1 LAFFSAILAIVG
13 EGTTKGK
20 ALRAYAKRLV
30 SEHDEGCWPLS
41 GDWLRMAG
49 LFMMRRT
56 CMNGVRR
63 IGLLSAL
70 VIVTLAGCGG
80 HHGYQRDGSAA
91 VERGAKQ
98 MNELIDQSVKDPN
111 KASRVKALA
120 KEIVDE
126 AKQSHDQRRDAHRK
140 LYELNGNYTAP
151 PEEFTKILDEINNA
165 HMRSATKILGLRFKI
180 KEQVTPEEWR
190 TLTEGMKQ
198 YGDRYVGESVH
209 H

>member
-1 LAFFSAILAIVG
+1 
-13 EGTTKGK
+13 
-20 ALRAYAKRLV
+20 
-30 SEHDEGCWPLS
+30 
-41 GDWLRMAG
+41 
-49 LFMMRRT
+49 
-56 CMNGVRR
+56 MNGVRR

-111 KASRVKALA
+111 KASRVKVLA

-126 AKQSHDQRRDAHRK
+126 AKQAHDQRRDAHRK
-140 LYELNGNYTAP
+140 LYELNANYNAP
-151 PEEFTKILDEINNA
+151 PEEFTKMLDEINNA

-180 KEQVTPEEWR
+180 KEQLTPEEWR
-190 TLTEGMKQ
+190 AITEGMKQ

>member
-1 LAFFSAILAIVG
+1 
-13 EGTTKGK
+13 
-20 ALRAYAKRLV
+20 
-30 SEHDEGCWPLS
+30 
-41 GDWLRMAG
+41 
-49 LFMMRRT
+49 
-56 CMNGVRR
+56 MNGARR
-63 IGLLSAL
+63 IGILSAL
-70 VIVTLAGCGG
+70 LIVTLAGCGG

-91 VERGAKQ
+91 VERGTKQ

-126 AKQSHDQRRDAHRK
+126 AKQAHDQRREAHRR
-140 LYELNGNYTAP
+140 LYDLNGNYNAP

-165 HMRSATKILGLRFKI
+165 HMRSATKILGLRFKT
-180 KEQVTPEEWR
+180 KEQLTPEEWR

>member
-1 LAFFSAILAIVG
+1 MK
-13 EGTTKGK
+13 E
-20 ALRAYAKRLV
+20 
-30 SEHDEGCWPLS
+30 
-41 GDWLRMAG
+41 
-49 LFMMRRT
+49 
-56 CMNGVRR
+56 VRW
-63 IGLLSAL
+63 IGLLSAV
-70 VIVTLAGCGG
+70 VIVALAGCGG
-80 HHGYQRDGSAA
+80 HHRAQRDGSAA

-140 LYELNGNYTAP
+140 LYELNANYNAP
-151 PEEFTKILDEINNA
+151 PEEFTKMLDEISNA
-165 HMRSATKILGLRFKI
+165 HMRSAAKILGLRFKI

-190 TLTEGMKQ
+190 AITEGMKK

-209 H
+209 R

>member
-1 LAFFSAILAIVG
+1 
-13 EGTTKGK
+13 
-20 ALRAYAKRLV
+20 
-30 SEHDEGCWPLS
+30 
-41 GDWLRMAG
+41 
-49 LFMMRRT
+49 
-56 CMNGVRR
+56 MNGVRQ

-70 VIVTLAGCGG
+70 IILALAGCGG
-80 HHGYQRDGSAA
+80 HHGYQGDGSAA

-140 LYELNGNYTAP
+140 LYELNANYNAP
-151 PEEFTKILDEINNA
+151 PEEFTKMLDEINNA

-180 KEQVTPEEWR
+180 KEQLTPEEWR
-190 TLTEGMKQ
+190 AITEGMKQ

>member
-1 LAFFSAILAIVG
+1 
-13 EGTTKGK
+13 
-20 ALRAYAKRLV
+20 
-30 SEHDEGCWPLS
+30 
-41 GDWLRMAG
+41 
-49 LFMMRRT
+49 
-56 CMNGVRR
+56 MNGMRR
-63 IGLLSAL
+63 IGILSAL
-70 VIVTLAGCGG
+70 FIVTLAGCGG

-91 VERGAKQ
+91 VERGTKQ
-98 MNELIDQSVKDPN
+98 MNDLIDQSVKDPN

-140 LYELNGNYTAP
+140 LYELNGNYNAA

-190 TLTEGMKQ
+190 AITDGMKQ

-209 H
+209 R

>member
-1 LAFFSAILAIVG
+1 MNRV
-13 EGTTKGK
+13 
-20 ALRAYAKRLV
+20 
-30 SEHDEGCWPLS
+30 
-41 GDWLRMAG
+41 RMTG
-49 LFMMRRT
+49 LFTAML
-56 CMNGVRR
+56 
-63 IGLLSAL
+63 I
-70 VIVTLAGCGG
+70 IVLAGCGG
-80 HHGYQRDGSAA
+80 QHGNQRDGGAM
-91 VERGAKQ
+91 ERGTKQ

-120 KEIVDE
+120 KAIVDE

-140 LYELNGNYTAP
+140 LYELNGNYNAP
-151 PEEFTKILDEINNA
+151 PEDFTKILDETNNA

-180 KEQVTPEEWR
+180 KEQVTPDEWR

>member
-1 LAFFSAILAIVG
+1 
-13 EGTTKGK
+13 
-20 ALRAYAKRLV
+20 
-30 SEHDEGCWPLS
+30 
-41 GDWLRMAG
+41 
-49 LFMMRRT
+49 
-56 CMNGVRR
+56 MNGVRQ

-70 VIVTLAGCGG
+70 VIVALAGCGG
-80 HHGYQRDGSAA
+80 HHGYPRDGSAA
-91 VERGAKQ
+91 VERGTKQ

-140 LYELNGNYTAP
+140 LYELNGNYNAP
-151 PEEFTKILDEINNA
+151 PEEFTKILDDISNA

-190 TLTEGMKQ
+190 AITEGMKR

>member
-1 LAFFSAILAIVG
+1 
-13 EGTTKGK
+13 
-20 ALRAYAKRLV
+20 
-30 SEHDEGCWPLS
+30 
-41 GDWLRMAG
+41 
-49 LFMMRRT
+49 
-56 CMNGVRR
+56 MNGVRQ

-70 VIVTLAGCGG
+70 VIVALAGCGG
-80 HHGYQRDGSAA
+80 HHGVQRDGSAA
-91 VERGAKQ
+91 IERGTKQ

-126 AKQSHDQRRDAHRK
+126 AKQSHDQRREAHRK
-140 LYELNGNYTAP
+140 LYELNANYNAP
-151 PEEFTKILDEINNA
+151 PEEFTKILDDISNA

-190 TLTEGMKQ
+190 AITEGMKR

>member
-1 LAFFSAILAIVG
+1 MNRVPM
-13 EGTTKGK
+13 T
-20 ALRAYAKRLV
+20 
-30 SEHDEGCWPLS
+30 
-41 GDWLRMAG
+41 G
-49 LFMMRRT
+49 LFTAM
-56 CMNGVRR
+56 
-63 IGLLSAL
+63 L
-70 VIVTLAGCGG
+70 IVTLAGCGG
-80 HHGYQRDGSAA
+80 HHESQRDGGGAM
-91 VERGAKQ
+91 ERGAIQ

-111 KASRVKALA
+111 KAARVKALA

-140 LYELNGNYTAP
+140 LYELNGNYNAP

-180 KEQVTPEEWR
+180 KGQLTPEEWR
-190 TLTEGMKQ
+190 TLTEGMKK

>member
-1 LAFFSAILAIVG
+1 MHG
-13 EGTTKGK
+13 
-20 ALRAYAKRLV
+20 
-30 SEHDEGCWPLS
+30 
-41 GDWLRMAG
+41 M
-49 LFMMRRT
+49 
-56 CMNGVRR
+56 RR
-63 IGLLSAL
+63 IGILSAL
-70 VIVTLAGCGG
+70 FIVTLAGCGG

-91 VERGAKQ
+91 VERGTKQ
-98 MNELIDQSVKDPN
+98 MNDLIDQSVKDPN

-140 LYELNGNYTAP
+140 LYELNGNYNAA

-180 KEQVTPEEWR
+180 KDQLTPEEWR
-190 TLTEGMKQ
+190 AITEGMKQ

-209 H
+209 R

>member
-1 LAFFSAILAIVG
+1 
-13 EGTTKGK
+13 
-20 ALRAYAKRLV
+20 
-30 SEHDEGCWPLS
+30 
-41 GDWLRMAG
+41 
-49 LFMMRRT
+49 
-56 CMNGVRR
+56 MNGMRR
-63 IGLLSAL
+63 IGILSAL
-70 VIVTLAGCGG
+70 FIVTLAGCGG

-91 VERGAKQ
+91 VERGTKQ
-98 MNELIDQSVKDPN
+98 MNDLIDQSVKDPN

-140 LYELNGNYTAP
+140 LYELNGNYNAA

-180 KEQVTPEEWR
+180 KEQLTPEEWR
-190 TLTEGMKQ
+190 AITEGMKQ

-209 H
+209 R

>member
-1 LAFFSAILAIVG
+1 
-13 EGTTKGK
+13 
-20 ALRAYAKRLV
+20 
-30 SEHDEGCWPLS
+30 
-41 GDWLRMAG
+41 
-49 LFMMRRT
+49 
-56 CMNGVRR
+56 MNGVRR

-80 HHGYQRDGSAA
+80 HHGVQRDGSAA
-91 VERGAKQ
+91 VERGTKQ

-126 AKQSHDQRRDAHRK
+126 AKQSHDQRREAHRK
-140 LYELNGNYTAP
+140 LYELNANYNAP
-151 PEEFTKILDEINNA
+151 PEEFTKILDDISNA

-180 KEQVTPEEWR
+180 KEQVTPEEWQAI
-190 TLTEGMKQ
+190 TDGMKR